1 MRRRTSEPAGKRSFA
16 ARQLCDTNP
25 QKGRTEYENMDT
37 AKLRDILPGVPLVES
52 PFFEEIAAA
61 SGFDPETSRIARD
74 LNERGFAVFRFPDE
88 QFDDRAARI
97 KQNLASHF
105 DFESWRTD
113 GWKHGGMRRQD
124 AWSFDPD
131 VRALA
136 VNPRVLKILA
146 DIFGRKPWPF
156 QTLNFPVGTQQHF
169 HSDSV
174 HFSSIPERFMCG
186 VWVALEDVSEGAGPL
201 EYYPGSHKW
210 PILYNDQI
218 GVRVTHAKKHNSQ
231 EIYHEVWEALV
242 EKAKIAPQ
250 YFFPRK
256 GDALIWA
263 ANLLHG
269 GSRQCDPNATRW
281 SQVTHYFF
289 ENCCYITPMNSDVP
303 IGKLQLR
310 DLVDI
315 ATGTMVPN
323 IYIDA
328 KLSELNR
335 SQRLTAARLQRL
347 LRHPVRSAKKAVA
360 MLRGPGES

>member
-1 MRRRTSEPAGKRSFA
+1 
-16 ARQLCDTNP
+16 
-25 QKGRTEYENMDT
+25 MDT
-37 AKLRDILPGVPLVES
+37 AKLRAILPGVPLVES

-113 GWKHGGMRRQD
+113 GWKHGGMRLQD

-136 VNPRVLKILA
+136 ANPRVLKILA

-201 EYYPGSHKW
+201 EYYPSSHKW

-218 GVRVTHAKKHNSQ
+218 GVRVTHSNKRNSQ
-231 EIYHEVWEALV
+231 EIYHDVWEALV

-269 GSRQCDPNATRW
+269 GSRQLDPNATRW

-289 ENCCYITPMNSDVP
+289 ENCCYITPMDSDVP
-303 IGKLQLR
+303 IGKLLVR

-315 ATGTMVPN
+315 ATGAKVPN

-328 KLSELNR
+328 KLSELSR